1 MNKDMKR
8 EKIPFGKIISNNG
21 FVFHYAFSMDPK
33 LILFSFFARIITTVG
48 FALFSTLMLKSVIDG
63 IMAKKTF
70 QEMMIIILIGMIAV
84 VALEVFNSCI
94 NQYFE
99 AKLTYISGKI
109 QRVFIEKAA
118 RIDLICYDNPK
129 YFDDY
134 VIAASQAEEM
144 LGLCVFSIT
153 SLVSS
158 AITVL
163 AISGIIFTINPII
176 AIFPVTGFIVNLFTR
191 YQIIKTEY
199 EMNMAEKIVSRKM
212 DYSKR
217 VFYQPEYAK
226 EIKLSGIATP
236 LHNQLDE
243 SIEEQREVVK
253 KYGVRI
259 AVYSL
264 INWITVFTFL
274 SFFCLPAYL
283 GYLALVIKTIA
294 IGDVASMN
302 TAANTVRGHL
312 DQLNYTFAD
321 IQKVGLYADRFRK
334 FVEYQVVIED
344 TKGIAELPSELST
357 IEIKNMSFKYD
368 GSENYALKNIN
379 ITIHPKEKIALVG
392 HNGAGK
398 TTFVKLLMRLYDVT
412 EGEIKYG
419 DINIKDFCIKNYR
432 DNIGVVF
439 QDYQVYAATLSEN
452 VIMNNLNEESN
463 EVAIASLKKADF
475 SSKLEILPQGIDT
488 ELTREFSDDGTA
500 FSGGEA
506 QKLAIA
512 RMFAKSFKVAILDEP
527 SSALDP
533 IAEYKLNKSM
543 MENAEDASII
553 FISHRLSTTKIADK
567 IYMFEN
573 GEIIEEGTHAQ
584 LMEMRGKYATM
595 FEKQAHYYVEE

>member
-1 MNKDMKR
+1 MNNHIER
-8 EKIPFGKIISNNG
+8 EKIPFKKIISNNL
-21 FVFHYAFSMDPK
+21 FVFRYALSMNPK
-33 LILFSFFARIITTVG
+33 VIIFSFFTNIITTVG
-48 FALFSTLMLKSVIDG
+48 FSLFSTLMLKMVIDAV
-63 IMAKKTF
+63 MAKKTF
-70 QEMMIIILIGMIAV
+70 REILTIILIGMTAIII
-84 VALEVFNSCI
+84 LEVFNICT

-99 AKLTYISGKI
+99 AKITNISGKI
-109 QRVFIEKAA
+109 QRVFIKKAA
-118 RIDLICYDNPK
+118 RIDLMCYDNPK

-134 VIAASQAEEM
+134 VIAAAQAEEM
-144 LGLCVFSIT
+144 LGLCVT
-153 SLVSS
+153 SLSS
-158 AITVL
+158 LISSSIAVL
-163 AISGIIFTINPII
+163 TISGIIFTINPII
-176 AIFPVTGFIVNLFTR
+176 TVFPVTGFFVNLFTR

-199 EMNMAEKIVSRKM
+199 EMNMAKKIVARKS

-236 LHNQLDE
+236 LRNQFDE
-243 SIEEQREVVK
+243 SIEEQRTVAK
-253 KYGVRI
+253 KYGIKI

-283 GYLALVIKTIA
+283 GYLALVRKEIA
-294 IGDVASMN
+294 LGDVASMN
-302 TAANTVRGHL
+302 TAANSVRGRL
-312 DQLNYTFAD
+312 DQLNYVFAD
-321 IQKVGLYADRFRK
+321 IQKVGLYAERFRK
-334 FVEYQVVIED
+334 FVEYEVNIEESKG
-344 TKGIAELPSELST
+344 TKELPSELSI

-379 ITIHPKEKIALVG
+379 ITINPKEKIALVG

-412 EGEIKYG
+412 EGEITYG
-419 DINIKDFCIKNYR
+419 DSNIKDFSIKDYR

-452 VIMNNLNEESN
+452 VIMDNLNENSE
-463 EVAIASLKKADF
+463 EVALTSLQKADF
-475 SSKLEILPQGIDT
+475 SKKLQSLSMGIDT

-512 RMFAKSFKVAILDEP
+512 RMFAKPFKVAILDEP

-584 LMEMRGKYATM
+584 LMEKQGKYATM